1 MVSSRKLSSEEVDA
15 LIEGLQSDD
24 DGNALSSDLSQTANV
39 RPYKFGSDELSLLG
53 DYYALRLVNERF
65 ARQARSVFLPMLR
78 ILPRISSFPPE
89 VKTFD
94 EYSSGID
101 SFMSLTSNRLE
112 ELRGNMLLVLDPNFV
127 SILTNSYYGG
137 QIEAIKEKRTE
148 FTSTEERLIEIVS
161 EGINRML
168 EKAWHDLM
176 PITLTEQSREVNPQF
191 ASFVD
196 NAEMVIICSFVVQLP
211 GVDATT
217 FDVIYPLQTLKPIAS
232 QLRSRVQSEVIDDD
246 YTWKEKLERV
256 VMEIPLN
263 VSCRLSEPTVSMNK
277 LLQTRTGD
285 TFPIY
290 VGEGIEVLIEDQLAP
305 KRCGHTPGKDV
316 VGRDEAFDRIRAAND
331 MRNEG
336 YDILIM
342 ARTDAN
348 HTHGLTEAIERAQK
362 FYKEYGFSKIG
373 RRKDYYQLDDEKEDA
388 LIMRLPLQRQFL

>member
-15 LIEGLQSDD
+15 LIEGLQSDESS
-24 DGNALSSDLSQTANV
+24 GSLSSDVSETANV

-94 EYSSGID
+94 EYSSGIE
-101 SFMSLTSNRLE
+101 SFMSLTSNR
-112 ELRGNMLLVLDPNFV
+112 GNMLLVMDPNFI

-137 QIEAIKEKRTE
+137 QIEAIKEKRSE

-161 EGINRML
+161 EGLNRML
-168 EKAWHDLM
+168 ERAWHDLM

-211 GVDATT
+211 GVDAAT

-246 YTWKEKLERV
+246 YTWKEKLERM

-263 VSCRLSEPTVSMNK
+263 VSCRLSEPTVPMNK
-277 LLQTRTGD
+277 LLQTKTGD

-290 VGEGIEVLIEDQLAP
+290 VGDGIQVLIEDQLVFLSELGELSGQAAVNIK
-305 KRCGHTPGKDV
+305 KR
-316 VGRDEAFDRIRAAND
+316 
-331 MRNEG
+331 
-336 YDILIM
+336 L
-342 ARTDAN
+342 
-348 HTHGLTEAIERAQK
+348 
-362 FYKEYGFSKIG
+362 SK
-373 RRKDYYQLDDEKEDA
+373 
-388 LIMRLPLQRQFL
+388 